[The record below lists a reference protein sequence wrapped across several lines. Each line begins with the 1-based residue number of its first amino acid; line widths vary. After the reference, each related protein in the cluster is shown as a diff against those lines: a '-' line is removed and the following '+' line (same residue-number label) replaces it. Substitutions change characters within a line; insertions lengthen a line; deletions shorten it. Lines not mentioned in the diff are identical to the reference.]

1 MNVENSKEADPV
13 RAEAAAG
20 PAKVAQMDVAL
31 ILSCIRAGR
40 AKRRTSSPDIGG
52 SVVLPVVPVVI

>member
-13 RAEAAAG
+13 RAEAVAG

-31 ILSCIRAGR
+31 ILSCIRARR
-40 AKRRTSSPDIGG
+40 AKRRMGR
-52 SVVLPVVPVVI
+52 VPGTGVRGEPIVD

>member
-1 MNVENSKEADPV
+1 MNVEKSKEADPV
-13 RAEAAAG
+13 RAEAVAG

-40 AKRRTSSPDIGG
+40 AKRRTS
-52 SVVLPVVPVVI
+52 LW